1 VTLQFSLKEAA
12 AIADVPEPF
21 VRKAIAQRT
30 LRPRAVAS
38 GRAMRY
44 RFAMRDMLFL
54 KVICG
59 FPFDL
64 PRKDKDALRSL
75 VDGKRASAGQWQATK
90 TDFVFRSGD
99 VVVHVEAKNARDA
112 LAHDL
117 AAYRRGRRRI
127 VSDPSVLSGEPVFK
141 GTRIPLAHVSAL
153 IAKRVPLREI
163 AEDYPAL
170 SLADMAFAAIH
181 AKMKRNPGRP
191 RKRLRLLRAPR
202 DASVAGPPRR
212 GPTPTAKGKKR
223 SRPQDVSRMRRSV
236 KRSGTVRR

>member
-1 VTLQFSLKEAA
+1 MTLQFSLKEAA

-38 GRAMRY
+38 GRAVRY
-44 RFAMRDMLFL
+44 RFAPRDMLFL
-54 KVICG
+54 KVIFG

-127 VSDPSVLSGEPVFK
+127 VSDPSILAGEPVFK

-170 SLADMAFAAIH
+170 SLADIAFAAIH
-181 AKMKRNPGRP
+181 ARMKRNPGRP
-191 RKRLRLLRAPR
+191 RKRLRAPR
-202 DASVAGPPRR
+202 DASVEGTPRR
-212 GPTPTAKGKKR
+212 GPTQTAKGKTR
-223 SRPQDVSRMRRSV
+223 SRPQDVPRMRRSV